1 MLLAL
6 GWLRLFLGGRRGS
19 LFYDDELSSYL
30 LQAWQALPGERMI
43 AFLVPLSCELVF
55 LLIVHLRIIQ
65 G

>member
-6 GWLRLFLGGRRGS
+6 GWLRLFLECRKGS
-19 LFYDDELSSYL
+19 LFNDYELSCYL

-43 AFLVPLSCELVF
+43 AFLVPLCSELVF
-55 LLIVHLRIIQ
+55 LLIIHLRVIQ

>member
-6 GWLRLFLGGRRGS
+6 GWLRLFLGGQRGS
-19 LFYDDELSSYL
+19 LFYHDELSSYL

-43 AFLVPLSCELVF
+43 AFLVPLCSELVF
-55 LLIVHLRIIQ
+55 LLIIHLRVIQ